1 VRCLLV
7 TCLMLLLVADGCSQ
21 SVGAEHSGSLVVTV
35 TAGPTCPVER
45 VGDPACDPRP
55 VNGARLRLDWPSG
68 MTVTT
73 DASGTAREAGIPV
86 GAHRLVAHPVDGL
99 MGTPAPLRVV
109 IRRGDATHVTISY
122 DTGIR

>member
-1 VRCLLV
+1 VKCLLV
-7 TCLMLLLVADGCSQ
+7 IWLLLLVADGCSQ
-21 SVGAEHSGSLVVTV
+21 SVGAEHSGSLLVTV

-45 VGDPACDPRP
+45 VGDPSCARRP
-55 VNGARLRLDWPSG
+55 VNGARLRLDGPSR

-73 DASGTAREAGIPV
+73 DASGTARKADIPV
-86 GAHRLVAHPVDGL
+86 GAYRLVAQPVDGL

-109 IRRGDATHVTISY
+109 IRRGDATRIAVSY

>member
-1 VRCLLV
+1 
-7 TCLMLLLVADGCSQ
+7 
-21 SVGAEHSGSLVVTV
+21 
-35 TAGPTCPVER
+35 
-45 VGDPACDPRP
+45 
-55 VNGARLRLDWPSG
+55 

-86 GAHRLVAHPVDGL
+86 GAYRLVAQPVDGL

-109 IRRGDATHVTISY
+109 IRRGDATRIAVSY